1 VEGKVQ
7 IEGEVIHVIVQQCF
21 DFSKLLR
28 QLTATHQQDPQVLTL
43 AYADEKSIPT
53 HAQNKRPNAKEIA
66 QENIFPDARNFK

>member
-1 VEGKVQ
+1 
-7 IEGEVIHVIVQQCF
+7 IEGEVIHVIVQQCH

-28 QLTATHQQDPQVLTL
+28 QLTAIQQDPQVLTL

-53 HAQNKRPNAKEIA
+53 HAQHKRPNAKEIA